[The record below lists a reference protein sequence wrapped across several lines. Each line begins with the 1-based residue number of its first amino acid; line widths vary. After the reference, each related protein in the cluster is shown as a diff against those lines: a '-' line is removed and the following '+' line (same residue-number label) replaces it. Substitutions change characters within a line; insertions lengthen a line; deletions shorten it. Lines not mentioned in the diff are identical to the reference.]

1 MAANLLALRD
11 AREKTIALLTDH
23 FAKDDLDM
31 EEFERRLT
39 VAHRAENI
47 HDLDRLVADLPATPA
62 PTTALAR
69 APKPAPIVPA
79 PSVVDRRTMVAI
91 MGGFQRN
98 GTWTAP
104 RHLRIFCFWGG
115 AELDFRDA
123 RLPEGTTEV
132 SVFAMMGGVQ
142 IIVPPGLAVEMDGTA
157 IMGGFEH
164 MERAPAEPDPDRP
177 VLRVRG
183 FVMMGGVSVQTR
195 LPGESERDAR
205 RREKKER
212 KQLRGR

>member
-1 MAANLLALRD
+1 MAAKLVALRD
-11 AREKTIALLTDH
+11 ARDQIIARLTDH
-23 FAKDDLDM
+23 FAKDDLEM

-39 VAHRAENI
+39 AAHRAESVA
-47 HDLDRLVADLPATPA
+47 DLDTLVADLPATGA
-62 PTTALAR
+62 PSTALA
-69 APKPAPIVPA
+69 PAPRRVAIAPA
-79 PSVVDRRTMVAI
+79 SSVEDRRTMVAI

-98 GTWTAP
+98 GPWTAP

-115 AELDFRDA
+115 AQLDFREA

-164 MERAPAEPDPDRP
+164 MERAPAEPYPGRP

-195 LPGESERDAR
+195 LPGETERDAR

>member
-1 MAANLLALRD
+1 MAANLVALRD
-11 AREKTIALLTDH
+11 AREKIIARLTDH

-39 VAHRAENI
+39 VAHRAESVAE
-47 HDLDRLVADLPATPA
+47 LDRLVADLPATEA

-79 PSVVDRRTMVAI
+79 SSVVDRRTMVAI

-98 GTWTAP
+98 GAWTTP

-115 AELDFRDA
+115 AELDFREA

-177 VLRVRG
+177 LLRVRG

-195 LPGESERDAR
+195 LPGETERDAR
-205 RREKKER
+205 RRVRKER

>member
-1 MAANLLALRD
+1 MAANLVALRD
-11 AREKTIALLTDH
+11 AREKIIARLTDH

-39 VAHRAENI
+39 VAHRAESVAE
-47 HDLDRLVADLPATPA
+47 LDTLVADLPATGA
-62 PTTALAR
+62 PTTALA
-69 APKPAPIVPA
+69 PVTKPAPVVPA
-79 PSVVDRRTMVAI
+79 SSVEDRRTMVAI

-98 GTWTAP
+98 GPWTPP
-104 RHLRIFCFWGG
+104 RHLRLVCIWGG
-115 AELDFRDA
+115 AQLDFREA
-123 RLPEGTTEV
+123 RMPEGTTEV
-132 SVFAMMGGVQ
+132 SVLAIMGGAQ

-164 MERAPAEPDPDRP
+164 MERAPVEPDPDRP
-177 VLRVRG
+177 VLRIRG
-183 FVMMGGVSVQTR
+183 FVMMGGVAVQTR

-205 RREKKER
+205 RRERKER